1 MVLISLK
8 SKFKALPLA
17 PEKWSGR
24 NQGTMGLFF
33 KEFSKEKH
41 YSWLLFS
48 SPKDRIDVL
57 KCHDSFLYILRILPK
72 QESIKVGC
80 VCARA
85 LIWVQLFATPWPI
98 ALQAPLSIVFSRQEY
113 WNGLPFPPPGDLPSP
128 WIKPTSPVFPAL
140 QVDSL
145 PVEPLGKP
153 KSGLQLSNTELMK
166 KLD

>member
-57 KCHDSFLYILRILPK
+57 KCRDSFLYILRILPK

-80 VCARA
+80 VCVCVRTHLSPTLCNTMAYSPSGSSVHCVFQARI
-85 LIWVQLFATPWPI
+85 LEWVTVSSSRGSSRPMDQTHISCVSCI
-98 ALQAPLSIVFSRQEY
+98 AGGFFTCWAFGEAQKWVAVI
-113 WNGLPFPPPGDLPSP
+113 
-128 WIKPTSPVFPAL
+128 
-140 QVDSL
+140 
-145 PVEPLGKP
+145 
-153 KSGLQLSNTELMK
+153 
-166 KLD
+166 